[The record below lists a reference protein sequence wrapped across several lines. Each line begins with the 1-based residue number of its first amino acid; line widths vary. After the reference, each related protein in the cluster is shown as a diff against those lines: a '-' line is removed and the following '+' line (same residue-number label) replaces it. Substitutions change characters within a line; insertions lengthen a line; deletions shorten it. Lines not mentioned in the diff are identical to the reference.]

1 MSLVENAVCDQQY
14 HNATSHRLAGR
25 KIIQDDMLCAG
36 TEGRDSCQ
44 VSPSPSRPPPRAGG
58 QPGLSAV
65 SPSSGRLRRPS
76 GLQDDGC
83 LALGGSGQLG
93 RQLCREKPSRGL
105 RSRPDVRA
113 LDHAANREGPLTRAC
128 WPSARLGPEERRLPP
143 PRACCFS
150 LCAPVPGLGS
160 AFASGLL
167 SVRDFP
173 DCWGK
178 EQEDARGRAGSPW
191 GPGCLAVLSVKLKS
205 LRNDQS
211 AVSLCGVGS
220 PWERVGQ
227 PRGTGGLAGA
237 GVLPGLARESED
249 LRVGSTLRPQPPA
262 LSCTRGH
269 HVVPTLHPSLLPS
282 PILPTIR
289 PSHFS
294 RKARS
299 VLRINQLPCKSD
311 LGMMPICPPL

>member
-14 HNATSHRLAGR
+14 HNATSHRFAGR

-65 SPSSGRLRRPS
+65 SSSSGRLRRPS
-76 GLQDDGC
+76 GVQDNGC

-93 RQLCREKPSRGL
+93 RELCGEKPSRGL

-220 PWERVGQ
+220 P
-227 PRGTGGLAGA
+227 
-237 GVLPGLARESED
+237 
-249 LRVGSTLRPQPPA
+249 
-262 LSCTRGH
+262 
-269 HVVPTLHPSLLPS
+269 
-282 PILPTIR
+282 
-289 PSHFS
+289 
-294 RKARS
+294 
-299 VLRINQLPCKSD
+299 
-311 LGMMPICPPL
+311 